1 MKWNIKKPNLLKV
14 TAYKNRLGISAIMAK
29 ILLNRGIA
37 LDTAHKEFNDPL
49 VLIED
54 PYKMVGAEA
63 AADSIIAQ
71 CGQDKNFIVFADYDV
86 DGLTSGF
93 IMTDFLQ
100 SIGEHADVYYPERSE
115 GYGLSL
121 DFAKIVSEDKDT
133 VVVTVDN
140 GISALAP
147 IEYLQS
153 KDIPVIVTD
162 HHEPQTTLPNC
173 VFCDPWTDKD
183 SAGKHLCGAGVA
195 WKVCM
200 IVEDKLGKGNV
211 ENYLPY
217 VALGTVADVMPMN
230 HENIALVNLGVE
242 AINAGKSRTISALM
256 ELLDIKTLVPEDIG
270 WKIGP
275 KLNACGRMGSI
286 MTAGE
291 LFFMEN
297 EDIVDIKD
305 QVRDIIEL
313 DDERSKQTKKAQRA
327 IEKLDFN
334 DTLVCVFDASDYP
347 AGIAGIVAGKLA
359 ERFNKPAIVYTS
371 TGDNICLA
379 SARSVPGLGLC
390 ELLDNEVRKGNI
402 DSWGGHA
409 EACGVKLYAD
419 RIEDFAKS
427 MTQQIQEM
435 MANGTIEVKES
446 TLDIDVEITFSE
458 LNKRLL
464 DEITSLPYD
473 KQVCTEPIVCLRNV
487 SVTAKQPYSNKDHLV
502 LECKDKK
509 GAKSTLVLW
518 GGYPAYAALGEPD
531 TIDIAGKIGTVGFPD
546 RTTKRR
552 ASDVTIKIQD
562 MKKAS

>member
-1 MKWNIKKPNLLKV
+1 M
-14 TAYKNRLGISAIMAK
+14 
-29 ILLNRGIA
+29 
-37 LDTAHKEFNDPL
+37 
-49 VLIED
+49 
-54 PYKMVGAEA
+54 
-63 AADSIIAQ
+63 
-71 CGQDKNFIVFADYDV
+71 
-86 DGLTSGF
+86 
-93 IMTDFLQ
+93 
-100 SIGEHADVYYPERSE
+100 
-115 GYGLSL
+115 
-121 DFAKIVSEDKDT
+121 
-133 VVVTVDN
+133 
-140 GISALAP
+140 
-147 IEYLQS
+147 
-153 KDIPVIVTD
+153 
-162 HHEPQTTLPNC
+162 
-173 VFCDPWTDKD
+173 
-183 SAGKHLCGAGVA
+183 
-195 WKVCM
+195 
-200 IVEDKLGKGNV
+200 
-211 ENYLPY
+211 
-217 VALGTVADVMPMN
+217 
-230 HENIALVNLGVE
+230 
-242 AINAGKSRTISALM
+242 
-256 ELLDIKTLVPEDIG
+256 
-270 WKIGP
+270 
-275 KLNACGRMGSI
+275 
-286 MTAGE
+286 
-291 LFFMEN
+291 
-297 EDIVDIKD
+297 
-305 QVRDIIEL
+305 
-313 DDERSKQTKKAQRA
+313 
-327 IEKLDFN
+327 
-334 DTLVCVFDASDYP
+334 
-347 AGIAGIVAGKLA
+347 
-359 ERFNKPAIVYTS
+359 
-371 TGDNICLA
+371 A

-409 EACGVKLYAD
+409 EACGVKLYAE